1 MKIGL
6 SDTPPHVIEA
16 MENLHQ
22 RREEFPRNPERDE
35 NGNAVLYP
43 GMKRYEGVAGIF
55 GRLDGVE
62 YVILAPS
69 VEGLEKIVTKYGIA
83 PELDRDRC
91 GIVAMERLPNDPVVA
106 AADSGQKTN

>member
-22 RREEFPRNPERDE
+22 TREEFPRNPERDE

-43 GMKRYEGVAGIF
+43 GMKRYEGAGIF

-69 VEGLEKIVTKYGIA
+69 VEGLEKIVAKYGIA
-83 PELDRDRC
+83 PELDRARC
-91 GIVAMERLPNDPVVA
+91 GIVAMERLPNSVISKPKPKPN
-106 AADSGQKTN
+106 SNE